1 MSNRVE
7 EIKRWLKNNK
17 KAVLFVSKLIGIYLL
32 FQFIYDYVLSPYTE
46 VDHWLIN
53 SIVSTSESII
63 QFLGYNLMQTNG
75 IYEYHLG
82 IEGTS
87 GVVIGNPCD
96 GLSLFILYL
105 AFILVFTGKWYV
117 KLLFILPGILLIH
130 MLNVLRIVALAL
142 IVRYYPD
149 TLDFHHSYTFTL
161 IVYAFIFALWA
172 IRIKVFQKKGV

>member
-1 MSNRVE
+1 MSNQLK
-7 EIKRWLKNNK
+7 EIKETLKRNQ
-17 KAVLFVSKLIGIYLL
+17 KAVLFVAKLIGIYLL
-32 FQFIYDYVLSPYTE
+32 FQFIYDYVLSPYTI

-53 SIVSTSESII
+53 SIVNTSESII
-63 QFLGYNLMQTNG
+63 QLLGYDLLQTNG
-75 IYEYHLG
+75 IYQYHLG
-82 IEGTS
+82 IADTS

-105 AFILVFTGKWYV
+105 AFILVFTGKWFV
-117 KLLFILPGILLIH
+117 KLLFIIPGILLIH
-130 MLNVLRIVALAL
+130 LLNVLRIVALAL
-142 IVRYYPD
+142 IVKYYPD